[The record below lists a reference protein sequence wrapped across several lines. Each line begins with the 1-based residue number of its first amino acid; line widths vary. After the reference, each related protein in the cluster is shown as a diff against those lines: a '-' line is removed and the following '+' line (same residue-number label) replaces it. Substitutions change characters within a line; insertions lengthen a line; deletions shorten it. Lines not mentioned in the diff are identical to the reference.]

1 MKTLSKS
8 LAYLSI
14 TVMALATAGCS
25 QGLQTDELEQI
36 QATTAPSPTY
46 SDEQLDGVFFEVLGK
61 TIDLAGVDFSEARVK
76 ECSDYIFISNADKE
90 IHPVLQSCLED
101 SRLALKLLDS
111 STSQVIK
118 DARDSIEGK
127 RFSEEYLSY
136 LNRFISA
143 PDFLVREAPEFKK
156 LCTRGNIAGE
166 LFNEKATEC
175 GISIIKVMA
184 FARTWGEAAYDF
196 TNR

>member
-1 MKTLSKS
+1 
-8 LAYLSI
+8 
-14 TVMALATAGCS
+14 MALATAGCS

-118 DARDSIEGK
+118 DARDSIDRK

-136 LNRFISA
+136 LNSFISA

-156 LCTRGNIAGE
+156 LCTRGNITGE
-166 LFNEKATEC
+166 FLNEKATEC
-175 GISIIKVMA
+175 GISIIKVMT
-184 FARTWGEAAYDF
+184 FARTWGEAAYDY